1 MDTIKKVLQDIK
13 EYNMLRENMF
23 EVDIYYKDKQLKQLN
38 LGYVQSLDWSSN
50 SVEITF
56 MIPEKDAV
64 KVKNNI
70 ISGYDKKFNLELYQ
84 YDNKYK
90 NEVFKIVKNDFKLSN
105 YIFKYNR
112 ASTNVLSLTVIFT
125 RRL

>member
-23 EVDIYYKDKQLKQLN
+23 EVDIYYKGKQLKQLN
-38 LGYVQSLDWSSN
+38 LGYVQALDWSSN

-84 YDNKYK
+84 YDSKYK
-90 NEVFKIVKNDFKLSN
+90 NEVFKTVKNDFKLSN

-125 RRL
+125 R